1 MSASAAAISLPFGG
15 VYTSVK
21 DRLSQAFTLL
31 SATMNAQAHNSA
43 SSIGERNVEA
53 ILDGAERLLQ
63 RHEQPSI
70 LAVANEAGVSRPTVY
85 AHFGDRERLLEALVE
100 RAVRRAMTAIDSADP
115 DRGPAVDALKRIIA
129 ASWEH
134 VAHNE
139 DIAHAAAAELS
150 AHAMRR
156 SHETARSV
164 ILKVIERGRREGAFR
179 TDVTTGWQ
187 VTTCLAMIHAAAEEV
202 RAGELESNAAL
213 ELLTTTITDLLAGPR
228 A

>member
-1 MSASAAAISLPFGG
+1 
-15 VYTSVK
+15 
-21 DRLSQAFTLL
+21 
-31 SATMNAQAHNSA
+31 MNDALAHDSPQTIA
-43 SSIGERNVEA
+43 ERNVEA

-100 RAVRRAMTAIDSADP
+100 RAVQRAMAAIESAEP
-115 DRGPAVDALKRIIA
+115 DRGPARAALQRLIA
-129 ASWEH
+129 ASWKH
-134 VAHNE
+134 IAHND

-156 SHETARSV
+156 AHETARAM
-164 ILKVIERGRREGAFR
+164 IGQVIERGRRERAFR

-213 ELLTTTITDLLAGPR
+213 ELLSTTISDLLQDRR

>member
-1 MSASAAAISLPFGG
+1 
-15 VYTSVK
+15 
-21 DRLSQAFTLL
+21 
-31 SATMNAQAHNSA
+31 MNDALAHDSPQTIA
-43 SSIGERNVEA
+43 ERNLEA

-100 RAVRRAMTAIDSADP
+100 RAVQRAMAAVESAEP
-115 DRGPAVDALKRIIA
+115 EQGRAVDALQRLIA
-129 ASWEH
+129 ASWKH
-134 VAHNE
+134 IAHND

-156 SHETARSV
+156 SHETARAV
-164 ILKVIERGRREGAFR
+164 IGKVIERGRREGAFR
-179 TDVTTGWQ
+179 NDVTTGWQ

-202 RAGELESNAAL
+202 RARELESNAAL
-213 ELLTTTITDLLAGPR
+213 GLLSTTITDLLAGPQ

>member
-1 MSASAAAISLPFGG
+1 
-15 VYTSVK
+15 
-21 DRLSQAFTLL
+21 
-31 SATMNAQAHNSA
+31 MNAQARDSTSTTVA
-43 SSIGERNVEA
+43 ERNLEA

-63 RHEQPSI
+63 RHEQPTI

-100 RAVRRAMTAIDSADP
+100 RAVRRAMTAIESADP
-115 DRGPAVDALKRIIA
+115 ERGPAADALKRLIA
-129 ASWEH
+129 ASWKH

-164 ILKVIERGRREGAFR
+164 ILQVVQRGRDEGAFR

-202 RAGELESNAAL
+202 HAGELESDAAL
-213 ELLTTTITDLLAGPR
+213 ELLSATIADLLAGPQ

>member
-1 MSASAAAISLPFGG
+1 
-15 VYTSVK
+15 
-21 DRLSQAFTLL
+21 
-31 SATMNAQAHNSA
+31 MNAQTHDPA
-43 SSIGERNVEA
+43 STIAERNVEA

-100 RAVRRAMTAIDSADP
+100 RAVRRAMTAIESADP
-115 DRGPAVDALKRIIA
+115 ERGPAVDALKRLIA
-129 ASWEH
+129 ASWKH
-134 VAHNE
+134 VAHHE

-164 ILKVIERGRREGAFR
+164 IRQVIERGRREGAFR

-202 RAGELESNAAL
+202 RAGELEPNAAL
-213 ELLTTTITDLLAGPR
+213 ELLSTTITDLLAGPQ

>member
-1 MSASAAAISLPFGG
+1 
-15 VYTSVK
+15 
-21 DRLSQAFTLL
+21 
-31 SATMNAQAHNSA
+31 MNDALAHGSPQTIA
-43 SSIGERNVEA
+43 ERNLEA

-100 RAVRRAMTAIDSADP
+100 RAVQRAMAAIESAEP
-115 DRGPAVDALKRIIA
+115 ERGPALDALQRLIA
-129 ASWEH
+129 ASWKH
-134 VAHNE
+134 VAHHE

-156 SHETARSV
+156 SHETARAV
-164 ILKVIERGRREGAFR
+164 IGKVIERGRREGAFR

-202 RAGELESNAAL
+202 RAGELEPNAAL
-213 ELLTTTITDLLAGPR
+213 ELLSTTITDLLAGPQ

>member
-1 MSASAAAISLPFGG
+1 VNDAL
-15 VYTSVK
+15 
-21 DRLSQAFTLL
+21 
-31 SATMNAQAHNSA
+31 AHDSPQTIA
-43 SSIGERNVEA
+43 ERNVEA

-100 RAVRRAMTAIDSADP
+100 RAVQRAMAAIESAEP
-115 DRGPAVDALKRIIA
+115 DRGPALDALQRLIA
-129 ASWEH
+129 ASWKH
-134 VAHNE
+134 IAHNE

-156 SHETARSV
+156 SHETARAV
-164 ILKVIERGRREGAFR
+164 IGKVIERGRREGAFR

-202 RAGELESNAAL
+202 RAGELESSAAL
-213 ELLTTTITDLLAGPR
+213 ELLSTTITDLFAGPQ

>member
-1 MSASAAAISLPFGG
+1 
-15 VYTSVK
+15 
-21 DRLSQAFTLL
+21 
-31 SATMNAQAHNSA
+31 MNAQAHDSA
-43 SSIGERNVEA
+43 PTIAERNVEA

-100 RAVRRAMTAIDSADP
+100 RAVQRAMAAIESAEP
-115 DRGPAVDALKRIIA
+115 ERGPAVDALQRLIA
-129 ASWEH
+129 ASWKH
-134 VAHNE
+134 VADND

-150 AHAMRR
+150 ADAMRR
-156 SHETARSV
+156 SHETARAV

-179 TDVTTGWQ
+179 TDITTGWQ

-202 RAGELESNAAL
+202 RAGELESATAL
-213 ELLTTTITDLLAGPR
+213 ELLSTTIIGLLAGPPAR
-228 A
+228 LQPQTPLSGARR

>member
-1 MSASAAAISLPFGG
+1 
-15 VYTSVK
+15 
-21 DRLSQAFTLL
+21 
-31 SATMNAQAHNSA
+31 MNAQTHDPA
-43 SSIGERNVEA
+43 STIAERNVEA

-100 RAVRRAMTAIDSADP
+100 RAVRRAMTAIESADP
-115 DRGPAVDALKRIIA
+115 ERGPAVDALKRLIA
-129 ASWEH
+129 ASWKH
-134 VAHNE
+134 VAHHE

-164 ILKVIERGRREGAFR
+164 IRQVIERGRREGAFR
-179 TDVTTGWQ
+179 TDFTTGWQ
-187 VTTCLAMIHAAAEEV
+187 VTTCLAIIHAAAEEV
-202 RAGELESNAAL
+202 RAGELEPNAAL
-213 ELLTTTITDLLAGPR
+213 ELLSTTITDLLAGPQ

>member
-1 MSASAAAISLPFGG
+1 
-15 VYTSVK
+15 
-21 DRLSQAFTLL
+21 
-31 SATMNAQAHNSA
+31 MNAQAHNSA
-43 SSIGERNVEA
+43 STIGERNVEA

-100 RAVRRAMTAIDSADP
+100 RAVRRAMTAIESAEP
-115 DRGPAVDALKRIIA
+115 ERGPAVDALKRLIA
-129 ASWEH
+129 ASWKH

-139 DIAHAAAAELS
+139 DIAHAAAELS

-156 SHETARSV
+156 SHETARGV
-164 ILKVIERGRREGAFR
+164 ILKVIERGRHEGAFR
-179 TDVTTGWQ
+179 TDVTAGWQ
-187 VTTCLAMIHAAAEEV
+187 VTTCLAMIHAAAEDV
-202 RAGELESNAAL
+202 HAGELESDAAL
-213 ELLTTTITDLLAGPR
+213 ELLSKTITHLLAGPR

>member
-1 MSASAAAISLPFGG
+1 
-15 VYTSVK
+15 
-21 DRLSQAFTLL
+21 
-31 SATMNAQAHNSA
+31 MNAQAHDSA
-43 SSIGERNVEA
+43 PTIAERNVEA

-100 RAVRRAMTAIDSADP
+100 RAVQRAMAAIESAEP
-115 DRGPAVDALKRIIA
+115 ERGPAVDALQRLIA
-129 ASWEH
+129 ASWKH
-134 VAHNE
+134 VADND

-150 AHAMRR
+150 ADAMRR
-156 SHETARSV
+156 SHETARAV

-179 TDVTTGWQ
+179 TDITTGWQ

-202 RAGELESNAAL
+202 RAGELESATAL
-213 ELLTTTITDLLAGPR
+213 ELLSTTITDLLAGPPAR
-228 A
+228 LQPQTPLSGARR